1 MNSAMNQLD
10 SVSNCNTDFFKTINI
25 FGAKGKL
32 VDRFIEKIFNY
43 YNCHI
48 KFFGKKIGNEGNVLF
63 KKIKTI
69 VEEMSPFVLGKISR
83 EKYSEAISIYFTKY
97 GDKLRTE
104 IKKFLEIL
112 ANNDWSKGE
121 TKENIKGEFE
131 NLIKI
136 FGEFTHILNIEQK
149 GVDQLE
155 KVSIKSD
162 TDKVEKKI
170 KLIQPKEF
178 EDFHN
183 GIKDDVKKIFNS
195 LKNYLSVIK
204 PKNISNFRQAKS
216 RTEQVITWHGF
227 KNLKISISHFL
238 NII

>member
-1 MNSAMNQLD
+1 M
-10 SVSNCNTDFFKTINI
+10 
-25 FGAKGKL
+25 
-32 VDRFIEKIFNY
+32 
-43 YNCHI
+43 
-48 KFFGKKIGNEGNVLF
+48 
-63 KKIKTI
+63 
-69 VEEMSPFVLGKISR
+69 
-83 EKYSEAISIYFTKY
+83 
-97 GDKLRTE
+97 RTE

-112 ANNDWSKGE
+112 ANNDWSKGKS
-121 TKENIKGEFE
+121 KENIKGEFE

-136 FGEFTHILNIEQK
+136 FGEFTNIFNFEHK
-149 GVDQLE
+149 GVDQID
-155 KVSIKSD
+155 KVTNKSD

-195 LKNYLSVIK
+195 LRNYLSVVK
-204 PKNISNFRQAKS
+204 PKNINNFGQAKS
-216 RTEQVITWHGF
+216 RTAQVITWHGL